1 MKGLCRLIPQPIRTA
16 ARRFIYK
23 HSLTT
28 SQAGQDY
35 WVYGDVFNEKRG
47 GYFVDI
53 GAHDGIYLSNTY
65 ILESR
70 YRWSGLC
77 IEANPVTY
85 RSLAKNRRVPTLNLC
100 LDRSEGAVDFALKGE
115 VGGIIGPDVDNKPS
129 AVADCEV
136 VTLKTASLNRV
147 LEDHQAPSLM
157 DYLSID
163 VEGAEERILD
173 GLDLHKY
180 AFRCAT
186 IERPTR
192 NLRDRFTNHGY
203 ILVRDIPRLDCFY
216 VHRDFVEEHIVNATL
231 FHSKMHWPV
240 RWR

>member
-1 MKGLCRLIPQPIRTA
+1 MTGLWQLIPQPVRTA
-16 ARRFIYK
+16 ARRFVYK
-23 HSLTT
+23 HSLMT

-35 WVYGDVFNEKRG
+35 WVYGEAFNEERG
-47 GYFVDI
+47 GYFVDV

-85 RSLAKNRRVPTLNLC
+85 RSLVRNRRVTTLNVC

-115 VGGIIGPDVDNKPS
+115 IGGIIGSDVDNKAS
-129 AVADCEV
+129 NIGDCEV
-136 VTLKTASLNRV
+136 VTLKTTTLNRV
-147 LEDHQAPSLM
+147 LEDHGAPSLM

-163 VEGAEERILD
+163 VEGAEERVLA
-173 GLDLHKY
+173 GLDLRKY
-180 AFRCAT
+180 AFRCIT
-186 IERPTR
+186 IERPTGIPR
-192 NLRDRFTNHGY
+192 ERFKDHGY

-216 VHRDFVEEHIVNATL
+216 VHRDFVEEYIVNATR
-231 FHSKMHWPV
+231 FHSKMYLPM